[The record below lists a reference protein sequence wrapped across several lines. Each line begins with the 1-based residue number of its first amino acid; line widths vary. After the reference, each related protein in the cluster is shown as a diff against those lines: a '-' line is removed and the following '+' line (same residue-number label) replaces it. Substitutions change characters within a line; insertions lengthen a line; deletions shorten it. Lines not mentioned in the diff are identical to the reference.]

1 MPNPSFQTTFTPA
14 ALARRFLPH
23 ALGTAAIAA
32 LLLTASRLDLLPT
45 PVPAD
50 LDRTILAAKAELASQ
65 PLPIDVLLL
74 GDSSCMMNVDA
85 PELSRR
91 LNRRVLNLG
100 TFSHLDLRS
109 HAALLQHC
117 LQTRSLPPS
126 EVVLLMHPASLRRSS
141 SEPAA
146 ASYLAAC
153 LSGETT
159 GMLSPARYPAET
171 ALAGIVVRDRLIQP
185 WVPAILRG
193 DFATAYGSTRG
204 IHRSLLAQAGSLAD
218 PSTFDPAQHQG
229 RYELT
234 PGSGLESAS
243 RTFRSAIPP
252 TARLRIGLTPFPE
265 SLASTQ
271 HKERTLSLLQ
281 TWSPWLQPAQT
292 LTNWP
297 AVWPD
302 SRFAT
307 ATHLNAQGIQEFTA
321 LLADALTSDTPG
333 PAPVPPPTPAPAP

>member
-14 ALARRFLPH
+14 ALARRLLPL

-32 LLLTASRLDLLPT
+32 LLLTASRLDLLPK

-65 PLPIDVLLL
+65 PLPVDVLLL

-100 TFSHLDLRS
+100 TFSHLDLHS
-109 HAALLQHC
+109 HAALLQ
-117 LQTRSLPPS
+117 QTLRTRTLPPAV
-126 EVVLLMHPASLRRSS
+126 VVLLMHPASLKRSS

-146 ASYLAAC
+146 ERFLSAC
-153 LSGETT
+153 LSGETA
-159 GMLSPARYPAET
+159 GMLSPARYPAES
-171 ALAGIVVRDRLIQP
+171 ALAGVVVRDRLIQP
-185 WVPAILRG
+185 WVPSILRG

-204 IHRSLLAQAGSLAD
+204 IRRSLLAQAGSLAD

-243 RTFRSAIPP
+243 RSFRSAIPP
-252 TARLRIGLTPFPE
+252 TITLRVGLTPFPQ
-265 SLASTQ
+265 SLTSTQ
-271 HKERTLSLLQ
+271 HAERSRSLLE
-281 TWSPWLQPAQT
+281 TWASWLQPART

-302 SRFAT
+302 TRFAT
-307 ATHLNAQGIQEFTA
+307 ATHLNTQGIREFTA
-321 LLADALTSDTPG
+321 LLADALIRDTPN
-333 PAPVPPPTPAPAP
+333 PNPNPSPAPAP